1 MKYKIRV
8 FNKNTNKEVMSID
21 EVFESKDAA
30 EAEIERL
37 KVSISQDFQYVKIP
51 IKKVSET
58 FNERASKISGCTRRV
73 FTFFC

>member
-8 FNKNTNKEVMSID
+8 FDKNINKEVMSID

-37 KVSISQDFQYVKIP
+37 KASISQNFQYVKIP
-51 IKKVSET
+51 VKQ
-58 FNERASKISGCTRRV
+58 
-73 FTFFC
+73 